1 MSSGGG
7 GALRKTACAAY
18 RCNMAVQK
26 PFFLH
31 AGAHRT
37 GTSSFQMCL
46 HDNRDVLADAG
57 YDLAYPGRD
66 GIPTGT
72 LGLRLPGP
80 RHGTDQ
86 TERFAARVA
95 DAVAAH
101 SPDGSRPLILSEENI
116 PGRMMHFTQGRF
128 YPACEARLMALK
140 AGLQGGV
147 ARVLFVLRPYDQLY
161 VSGYRKRAED
171 NKVEDFNT
179 LRPKYIA
186 MDRGWPEIVAALRD
200 ILQPGRL
207 LVVPYARRGSSVE
220 ALQMLVPAL
229 ADRPLIEPQQ
239 VVNLSATDA
248 GLMALQARYHAGAA
262 LERAQ
267 WKAVIA
273 DHAGDRTDHGFA
285 AFSEAEVAVLT
296 QRYADDLARIDAMEG
311 VTLA

>member
-1 MSSGGG
+1 MSRGAD
-7 GALRKTACAAY
+7 GALRKDACAAY
-18 RCNMAVQK
+18 RFEMADEK

-46 HDNRDVLADAG
+46 HDNRDALHGAG

-80 RHGTDQ
+80 RHGRDQ
-86 TERFAARVA
+86 TDRFATRVA
-95 DAVAAH
+95 DAVTAH
-101 SPDGSRPLILSEENI
+101 SPDTHRPLILSEENI

-140 AGLQGGV
+140 AGLQGRV

-171 NKVEDFNT
+171 NRVAAFDT
-179 LRPKYIA
+179 LRPKFMD

-200 ILQPGRL
+200 ILQPERL

-220 ALQMLVPAL
+220 ALRMLVPGVEGIAL
-229 ADRPLIEPQQ
+229 QEPQQ

-248 GLMALQARYHAGAA
+248 GLMALQARYHAGEA

-273 DHAGDRTDHGFA
+273 DHAQDRTDHGFA
-285 AFSEAEVAVLT
+285 VFSDAEVAVLT
-296 QRYADDLARIDAMEG
+296 QRYADDLERIDAMNG